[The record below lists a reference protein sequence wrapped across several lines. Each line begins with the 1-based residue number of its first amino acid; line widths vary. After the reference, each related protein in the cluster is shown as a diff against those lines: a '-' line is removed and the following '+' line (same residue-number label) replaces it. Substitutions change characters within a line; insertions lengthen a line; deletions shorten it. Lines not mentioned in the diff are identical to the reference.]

1 MVTTLKQAK
10 KVMKDVLTS
19 HFGHLSDQL
28 RLCLSRV
35 AEEMYSCGLL
45 SRSVVESPTAHK
57 LIHEFENGMQYKDD
71 ILKLQEHCQLFL
83 QCLSSERGP
92 TQLVAQELCKD
103 WMEEVNKKCNIS
115 LNLLCIEVMHESNQ
129 GQY

>member
-10 KVMKDVLTS
+10 KVMKDVLRS
-19 HFGHLSDQL
+19 HFGHLSIQL

-35 AEEMYSCGLL
+35 AEEMHSCGLL

-83 QCLSSERGP
+83 QCLSIEGGA
-92 TQLVAQELCKD
+92 TQLVAQKLCKG
-103 WMEEVNKKCNIS
+103 WKEEVNKKCNVS
-115 LNLLCIEVMHESNQ
+115 LDLLCIEAVHESNQ